1 MGASSLGNKA
11 PFIRVDTRRNEMDR
25 EGLRAGGCSLRN
37 SEDLGDQEGMPTGGE
52 LVGTKYSRVCK
63 SPGVEYEGES

>member
-1 MGASSLGNKA
+1 
-11 PFIRVDTRRNEMDR
+11 MDC

-37 SEDLGDQEGMPTGGE
+37 SEDLGDREGMSTGDEE

-63 SPGVEYEGES
+63 SPGIGYEGESWSDL